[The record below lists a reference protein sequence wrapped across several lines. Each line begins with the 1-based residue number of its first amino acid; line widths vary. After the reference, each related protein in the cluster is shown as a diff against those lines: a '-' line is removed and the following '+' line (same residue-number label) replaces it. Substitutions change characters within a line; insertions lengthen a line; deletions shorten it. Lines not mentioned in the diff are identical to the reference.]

1 MTLLLLLLANKR
13 RAPGARARDP
23 MATLFAGAV
32 ATALILL

>member
-1 MTLLLLLLANKR
+1 MTLLLLMLATR
-13 RAPGARARDP
+13 RGAGPSRTP